1 MSDLEIATGVIPE
14 RWRPGV
20 PWDRDRDRRGRG
32 GMPTLIVGGG
42 AAARTLIRDLRR
54 SPDYGLRPLACL
66 DDDPRLRS
74 VSGLPV
80 LGRPGD
86 LRRIVREHGFEAVVV
101 AIPSLP
107 PARLSA
113 VVRDATD
120 AGTHVRFLPSFLA
133 AVERVARAADMRT
146 VRFST
151 LLGRQERRILQPPI
165 RAALAGARVL
175 VTGAGGSIGQELCRQ
190 VRSYDPASLHM
201 LDHDESNLHSLQLE
215 LDGEA
220 LLDSPEVIIADIRD
234 QARIRQVFRAV
245 RPDVVF
251 HAAAHKHLP
260 LLQRQPC
267 EGVKSNV
274 LGTQNLVRAAIEA
287 GTARFVLIST
297 DKAADPRSILGATKR
312 LAEMIVQAHATG
324 GAQVCSV
331 RFGNVLGSRGSFLT
345 VVAGQVERGDPVTVT
360 DPEVT
365 RYFMTVEEAVGLVLS
380 AAPMG
385 EYGET
390 FVLDMGEPVRIVD
403 LVHRYA
409 EQLHVPDVQI
419 RFTGLR
425 PGEKLHETLFGESEV
440 RLPTVNPA
448 IWATRPSRLPD
459 DFSGRLDKL
468 YTVAADGEEDQV
480 RSMLED
486 LMPDYTPAPATPA
499 ELAAALATP
508 YPDEF

>member
-1 MSDLEIATGVIPE
+1 MSDLKTASSSRHE
-14 RWRPGV
+14 RWRSALLRA
-20 PWDRDRDRRGRG
+20 RDRHDDTRSQA
-32 GMPTLIVGGG
+32 LIVGGG

-54 SPDYGLRPLACL
+54 SPDYGLRPAGCL
-66 DDDPRLRS
+66 DDDPHVRS
-74 VSGLPV
+74 VSGIPV
-80 LGRPGD
+80 LGRLRD
-86 LRRIVREHGFEAVVV
+86 MRRIVREHGFEAVVI

-107 PARLSA
+107 PVTLNAL
-113 VVRDATD
+113 VREATD
-120 AGTHVRFLPSFLA
+120 AGTHVRFLPSFLS

-146 VRFST
+146 VRYST
-151 LLGRQERRILQPPI
+151 LLGRQERRILQPAA

-190 VRSYDPASLHM
+190 IRSYDPASLHM
-201 LDHDESNLHSLQLE
+201 LDHDESNLHGLQLE

-234 QARIRQVFRAV
+234 QARIRQLFRSV

-260 LLQRQPC
+260 LLERHAC

-274 LGTQNLVRAAIEA
+274 LGTQNLVEAALEVSA
-287 GTARFVLIST
+287 SRFVLIST
-297 DKAADPRSILGATKR
+297 DKAADPRSVLGATKR
-312 LAEMIVQAHATG
+312 LAEMVVQAHATG
-324 GAQVCSV
+324 PTQVCSV

-345 VVAGQVERGDPVTVT
+345 IVAGQVERGDPVTVT

-365 RYFMTVEEAVGLVLS
+365 RFFMTVEEAVGLVLS
-380 AAPMG
+380 AAPMA

-390 FVLDMGEPVRIVD
+390 FVLDMGDPVRIVD
-403 LVHRYA
+403 LVRRYA
-409 EQLHVPDVQI
+409 EQVHLADVQI

-425 PGEKLHETLFGESEV
+425 PGEKLHETLFGESEE

-448 IWATRPSRLPD
+448 IWATRPARLPD
-459 DFSGRLDKL
+459 DFAGRLDKL
-468 YTVAADGEEDQV
+468 YSAGADGDDEQV
-480 RSMLED
+480 RAMLED
-486 LMPDYTPAPATPA
+486 LMPDYTAAHASTA
-499 ELAAALATP
+499 ELASALATP